1 MLSKIIGEFQESR
14 NLEDLKRHM
23 QALSEQYGFSSYNFI
38 DAGNLVDEVPYY
50 MTTVETSWEETYRDN
65 NFVDID
71 PYISLAR
78 RSNTPFTWGA
88 LPTDRLRSRGPKRAT
103 SRLMEA
109 ASDFRFNDGF
119 LVPFHFRDDVGRY
132 GAALMVYLWKDAARH
147 LEVMLSE
154 KRFELH
160 VITIYWAQRVIDLVS
175 NELRSKES
183 PFRRESISRSSLT
196 DRERAVLRWA
206 AAGKTNTET
215 ADILHVSENTVE
227 TYMKA
232 VLSKLGASNKTHAVA
247 LAIRNGVI
255 DL

>member
-1 MLSKIIGEFQESR
+1 MLGRVIGDIQASGSLDE
-14 NLEDLKRHM
+14 LKSQM

-50 MTTVETSWEETYRDN
+50 LTTVESSWEETYRGN

-71 PYISLAR
+71 PYVSLAR
-78 RSNTPFTWGA
+78 HRNIPFTWAA
-88 LPTDRLRSRGPKRAT
+88 LPTDRYPSRGPKRAA
-103 SRLMEA
+103 SRLMDA
-109 ASDFRFNDGF
+109 ARDFRFTDGF
-119 LVPFHFRDDVGRY
+119 LVPFHFRDDLGRY

-147 LEVMLSE
+147 LEMMLAE
-154 KRFELH
+154 KQFELH
-160 VITIYWAQRVIDLVS
+160 VITLYWAQRVIDLVS

-183 PFRRESISRSSLT
+183 PFRRESISRSTLT

-215 ADILHVSENTVE
+215 ADILHVTENTVE

-232 VLSKLGASNKTHAVA
+232 VLSKLGAANKTHAVA